1 MFMLRRRPP
10 VDADRGSPAAPTA
23 VSSLDAESL
32 IPKLARQAS
41 TLGREAAEVRG
52 ALDDTTQVAA
62 AQAQAV
68 HALVQQLHEVVRAQA
83 GIGQETEAGLRAVRQ
98 VGEAVQGVSAE
109 VIGIVQTLREV
120 SEAAGEITR
129 ISLQTRLVAFNAT
142 VEAKRAG
149 EAGRGFAVVADA
161 VKELA
166 SQVERS
172 SKAILATVGRLDSR
186 VDTLAREIGR
196 NEAGAQQGAV
206 HLALAEVSS
215 GVQRIHA
222 ASQQSIEVCGGLDG
236 QVAAIESEI
245 NKTTGALGAALKRTE
260 IFLTVSEQLI
270 ESVADS
276 GLETEDTRYIR
287 AVEEAAHRVGL
298 HLEQAVQERAIGLA
312 QLFDER
318 YRPIEGSNPAQ
329 HLTDFAALADRLF
342 PPVQEELLKLSDK
355 VVYCIAVD
363 RNGYVACHNR
373 QYNQSQRPG
382 DPVWN
387 AAHCRNRRIFNDRT
401 GLASARNRRP
411 FLLQTYR
418 RDMGGG
424 QFVVMKEVAAPIE
437 VQGRHWGG
445 LRLAYKF

>member
-1 MFMLRRRPP
+1 VKDHSL
-10 VDADRGSPAAPTA
+10 AAFEEQWAQTHALLGGRVA
-23 VSSLDAESL
+23 VYHVHSATLDS
-32 IPKLARQAS
+32 
-41 TLGREAAEVRG
+41 GV
-52 ALDDTTQVAA
+52 LDDA
-62 AQAQAV
+62 AV
-68 HALVQQLHEVVRAQA
+68 HR
-83 GIGQETEAGLRAVRQ
+83 
-98 VGEAVQGVSAE
+98 
-109 VIGIVQTLREV
+109 
-120 SEAAGEITR
+120 
-129 ISLQTRLVAFNAT
+129 
-142 VEAKRAG
+142 
-149 EAGRGFAVVADA
+149 
-161 VKELA
+161 
-166 SQVERS
+166 
-172 SKAILATVGRLDSR
+172 
-186 VDTLAREIGR
+186 
-196 NEAGAQQGAV
+196 
-206 HLALAEVSS
+206 ALAEVSS

-276 GLETEDTRYIR
+276 GLETEDTLYIR
-287 AVEEAAHRVGL
+287 AAQKAALRVGQL
-298 HLEQAVQERAIGLA
+298 LERAVQDRSIGLA

-318 YRPIEGSNPAQ
+318 YQPIAGSNPAQ
-329 HLTDFAALADRLF
+329 HVTDFAALADSLF

-373 QYNQSQRPG
+373 QYNHPQRPG

-387 AAHCRNRRIFNDRT
+387 TAHCRNRRIFNDRT

-424 QFVVMKEVAAPIE
+424 QFVVMKEAAAPIE